1 MLGMQVSMTRVD
13 PWVPLDP
20 EKYPG
25 SVCPPVEA
33 KLSVEQLIH
42 GYTVINAERMRLDDI
57 MGSIEAGKRANLVV
71 FGEDI
76 FEHAHKS
83 PEDFGSIAPE
93 CTYFEGE
100 ERHIVSELNVER
112 G

>member
-1 MLGMQVSMTRVD
+1 MD
-13 PWVPLDP
+13 
-20 EKYPG
+20 
-25 SVCPPVEA
+25 A
-33 KLSVEQLIH
+33 KLTVEQLIH

-71 FGEDI
+71 FNEDI

-83 PEDFGSIAPE
+83 PEDFGSIVPDA
-93 CTYFEGE
+93 TWFEGK
-100 ERHIVSELNVER
+100 ERHIVSELKNER